1 MTEQIRTLSA
11 QRFRRP
17 AREIVL
23 TADDLTEV
31 QRLLAQMLTVQR
43 SCSERSGDHR
53 ACGGLA
59 RTVPCSVLTSAWR
72 VPGEQE
78 HEGEGGHERYQA
90 EP

>member
-53 ACGGLA
+53 ACVGLA
-59 RTVPCSVLTSAWR
+59 RTVLCSVLPFAWR
-72 VPGEQE
+72 VPGEPE
-78 HEGEGGHERYQA
+78 YEGEGGHERYQA